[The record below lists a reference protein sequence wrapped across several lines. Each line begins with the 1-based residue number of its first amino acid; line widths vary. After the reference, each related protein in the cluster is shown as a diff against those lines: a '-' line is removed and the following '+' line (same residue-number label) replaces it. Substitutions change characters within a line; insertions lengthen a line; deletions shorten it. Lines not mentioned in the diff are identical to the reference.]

1 MKIGLISS
9 SGGHFSELSCLNSLW
24 SQYNHFWVS
33 FLSCDTETLLK
44 NEIFYHGYHPTNRNL
59 INFFRNLILAFKVIL
74 KEKPTVL
81 ISTGAGICVPFFL
94 LGKLFFIKT
103 IYIESMARIHGL
115 SLTGKLVYFLSDIFI
130 VQWPQLAAFY
140 KKAVYKGQVI

>member
-9 SGGHFSELSCLNSLW
+9 SGGHFAELLSLNSLW
-24 SQYNHFWVS
+24 SKYNHFWVS
-33 FLSCDTETLLK
+33 FLSCDTRHLLK
-44 NEIFYHGYHPTNRNL
+44 NKVFYHGYHPTNRNVL
-59 INFFRNLILAFKVIL
+59 NFFRNLILAYKVIL
-74 KEKPTVL
+74 KEKPAVL

-103 IYIESMARIHGL
+103 IYIESMARIQSL
-115 SLTGKLVYFLSDIFI
+115 SLTGKLVYFLADIFI
-130 VQWPQLAAFY
+130 VQWPQLAASY